1 MKINIIPIELG
12 QLRKGIP
19 NSCQKIYQY
28 IRPFLGG
35 SDVVYHHQP
44 RIRWENNIQERHRNI
59 MCQSRLLSDS
69 IKEQLNQ
76 NHYVMNIGGD
86 HTIAMGTIRGFLD
99 YCHDKFPRKTRK
111 VIWIDAHADT
121 NTRDKSF
128 SKNMHGMPV
137 SFLTGLDS
145 DPFVY
150 PINNTLKWYE
160 IIYIGVRDTDSYE
173 NDVLKTH
180 RVSVFPQI
188 KNHEKEIL
196 DTVGK
201 DNLVHISFD
210 VDSLDPSIMPCTGTR
225 ASNGLFLN
233 ETISLIKEI
242 TKRNTL
248 LSTDIT
254 EFNEEANECTEEEKN
269 VSWNTLKQ
277 IIMEF
282 MNLKDER
289 PHK

>member
-1 MKINIIPIELG
+1 MKINIIPFELG

-28 IRPFLGG
+28 IRPFLAG
-35 SDVVYHHQP
+35 SDVIYHHQSKF
-44 RIRWENNIQERHRNI
+44 RWENNVPERHRNI
-59 MCQSRLLSDS
+59 MFQSRFVADS
-69 IKEQLNQ
+69 IREQLNQ

-86 HTIAMGTIRGFLD
+86 HSIAMGTIRGFLD

-121 NTRDKSF
+121 NTREKSF

-145 DPFVY
+145 DPFIY

-160 IIYIGVRDTDSYE
+160 LIYIGIRDTDSFE
-173 NDVLKTH
+173 NDILKTH

-196 DTVGK
+196 DTIGK

-225 ASNGLFLN
+225 AANGLFLN

-254 EFNEEANECTEEEKN
+254 EFNEEANESTDEEKD

-282 MNLKDER
+282 MNLKN
-289 PHK
+289 